1 VVQLELLLA
10 ESLDSSFLKPCVVK
24 FLLHMVFIL
33 FYQSRKIALIMNLK
47 LNSRILVFL
56 CITNIFVCSVLYY
69 MTFPQISTNNLGLV
83 NICLQAVCLLGM
95 ALISVAFLSSS
106 QATLLNF
113 LEKSIPNSII
123 PAIMLGTIC
132 IGIINVWYITEQ
144 VILPDAM
151 ANYHSLFLTT
161 NILSTIISIAIGW
174 LFQSVLVYL
183 LAVSLGSQSSFR
195 FYCSA
200 VGVAYSGLFLAA
212 ICHLVYTFFTLD
224 TAINLQDLQSF
235 LALSRERNSISR
247 FGEFSMLVA
256 LSYLILRYEKLDTIS
271 KLTIAF
277 VPTILLGVLS
287 AFLKSAFNVSI

>member
-1 VVQLELLLA
+1 
-10 ESLDSSFLKPCVVK
+10 
-24 FLLHMVFIL
+24 
-33 FYQSRKIALIMNLK
+33 
-47 LNSRILVFL
+47 
-56 CITNIFVCSVLYY
+56 
-69 MTFPQISTNNLGLV
+69 
-83 NICLQAVCLLGM
+83 M